1 MKELEFRAKRTDND
15 EWVYGYYVQGLDF
28 EDKPINNSIV
38 RNTTTINYVD
48 KTIKQDIYEVD
59 INTLGQ
65 YTGLKDKNDKKV
77 FEGDIVEFETNINCL
92 KGELKPYWKDCIEKQ
107 MAIGDGT
114 YFVRKDQ
121 AVVQWNSENGM
132 WDLKVYNNGKYK
144 RKSKL
149 FTFRG
154 SGYVVVG
161 NIWDNA
167 NLLKGENND

>member
-1 MKELEFRAKRTDND
+1 MREIEFRAKRIDNG
-15 EWVYGYYVQGLDF
+15 EWVFGFYSPRIWFPSF
-28 EDKPINNSIV
+28 EQTPNI
-38 RNTTTINYVD
+38 
-48 KTIKQDIYEVD
+48 KTFKGSDVEID

-65 YTGLKDKNDKKV
+65 YTELKDKNGNKI
-77 FEGDIVEFETNINCL
+77 FEGDVVEFGTNINCL
-92 KGELKPYWKDCIEKQ
+92 KDELKPYWKDCIEKQ

-121 AVVQWNSENGM
+121 AVVQWNSEKGM

-149 FTFRG
+149 FTYRE
-154 SGYVVVG
+154 SDYVVVG

-167 NLLKGENND
+167 NLLKGEK